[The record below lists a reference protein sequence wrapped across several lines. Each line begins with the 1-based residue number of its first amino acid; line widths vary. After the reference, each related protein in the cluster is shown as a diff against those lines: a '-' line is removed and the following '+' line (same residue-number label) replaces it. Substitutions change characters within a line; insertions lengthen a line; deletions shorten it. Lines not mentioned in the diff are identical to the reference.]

1 MSNILIFVILS
12 ANHASEE
19 TTLVMV
25 CFTKNRKIA
34 NFEYLNK
41 AFTRT
46 RFVVFQL
53 FQREIK

>member
-34 NFEYLNK
+34 NFKY
-41 AFTRT
+41 F
-46 RFVVFQL
+46 
-53 FQREIK
+53 

>member
-34 NFEYLNK
+34 NFEYFH
-41 AFTRT
+41 AFFDFFSHDNELKMT
-46 RFVVFQL
+46 
-53 FQREIK
+53 